1 MYLQPNLV
9 TSPIKG
15 ILAILN
21 LTVHYSRNNFFSL
34 TRVRYR
40 AKNNRELNLN
50 KVRLPQVRYPT
61 MEKRL
66 LSVLILQGGI
76 MNERGR
82 MHV

>member
-1 MYLQPNLV
+1 
-9 TSPIKG
+9 
-15 ILAILN
+15 
-21 LTVHYSRNNFFSL
+21 
-34 TRVRYR
+34 
-40 AKNNRELNLN
+40 
-50 KVRLPQVRYPT
+50 